1 MSAIPSTKVPD
12 IITKA
17 FWIWPDSL
25 CWDLGNCY
33 ALFRKSFSLKSLP
46 RKAPFYITADQS
58 YQLYINGRYV
68 CRGPARGFQHSW
80 PYDEVDVREW
90 LRKGRNVIAV
100 RAYNPGRSNFQYLHQ
115 GYAGLLVAA
124 RWGGVEITTDK
135 SWSCRRQRGVN
146 RATVP
151 TSLQLFPQEDIDLR
165 LEDPGWMLPG
175 FQEDETWTPHEYGA
189 AVWNSM
195 PWASLEERGLPMLD
209 EALVPS
215 GSCIGQASG
224 RSMTDWRVTRNL
236 AINRYNEGL
245 GHESCTASA
254 EKSEFLP
261 VRKGGWRSL
270 LIDFG
275 KVVVGSVILSVEGA
289 SGGECVETFHTET
302 IDPEK
307 LEPHFLPEAHC
318 RMAFAHRLTCRPGGQ
333 EHQFFHPFGFRYLVL
348 TVRENPGTLRVGVSL
363 RTAVYPLEQ
372 KGSFQSSEGALEK
385 IWEACAWT
393 ERICS
398 MDAYVDTPWREQ
410 AQWWGDARVQAWNTF
425 HLSGDA
431 RLLHRGIRQVGAMTT
446 PTGITYG
453 HAPTMAHNCI
463 LPDFTL
469 IWMATLWD
477 EYWQTGSIESFLVQ
491 QGTIASAL
499 AYFEEWTN
507 PETGLLKYDQR
518 YWLFLDWTDIQ
529 KDGESAIYSFWLL
542 YALDRLS
549 TLYSVAGQRPA
560 AARCRRWAMRVRR
573 ALLGLQGKDGLI
585 SDGIRVNG
593 RRNAHCSV
601 HAQTLALMNRLS
613 PRHDSVFVEK
623 SLLPFLRGELKSEIT
638 PSAYWI
644 TYVYTELASR
654 GYGAEVVADIEK
666 RWQEMAEFGTTFEG
680 FHGELGNGSR
690 SHAWSAHPL
699 FHLMQIL
706 GGVRQSA
713 PGWSEITFEPVIV
726 GSHASTKTPSPHGLI
741 LAEWRRGKGGD
752 HVQGSLTLPAG
763 VKALIR
769 LPDQRPHE
777 VDGPCRYRFTAK
789 VP

>member
-1 MSAIPSTKVPD
+1 MSATPSTCVPE

-17 FWIWPDSL
+17 LWIWPDSL

-46 RKAPFYITADQS
+46 RSAPLYITADQS

-100 RAYNPGRSNFQYLHQ
+100 RAHNPGRSNFQYIHQ

-124 RWGGVEITTDK
+124 SWGGVEITTDK
-135 SWSCRRQRGVN
+135 SWRCRRQSGIN
-146 RATVP
+146 RATVT

-165 LEDPGWMLPG
+165 VEDPTWMQPE
-175 FQEDETWTPHEYGA
+175 FQEDETWPLHEYCST
-189 AVWNSM
+189 VWNGM
-195 PWASLEERGLPMLD
+195 PWASLEKREIPMLD
-209 EALVPS
+209 EAIIPS
-215 GSCIGQASG
+215 GTCIGQASG
-224 RSMTDWRVTRNL
+224 RSTSEWRTARNL
-236 AINRYNEGL
+236 AINRYHEGL
-245 GHESCTASA
+245 AHEPAASA
-254 EKSEFLP
+254 EGNEFPP
-261 VRKGGWRSL
+261 VRKGGWRSC

-275 KVVVGSVILSVEGA
+275 KVVVGSVILTVEGA
-289 SGGECVETFHTET
+289 TGGECVETFHAET

-307 LEPHFLPEAHC
+307 LEPHFRPDDHC
-318 RMAFAHRLTCRPGGQ
+318 RMAFAHRLTCRAGAQ
-333 EHQFFHPFGFRYLVL
+333 EHQFFHPFGFRYMVL
-348 TVRENPGTLRVGVSL
+348 TVRENTETLRVGVSL
-363 RTAVYPLEQ
+363 RTAVYPLDQ
-372 KGSFQSSEGALEK
+372 KGAFESSNAALEK

-431 RLLHRGIRQVGAMTT
+431 RLLHRGIRQIGAMTT
-446 PTGITYG
+446 PTGLTYG

-477 EYWQTGSIESFLVQ
+477 EYWQTGSIESFLVHQ
-491 QGTIASAL
+491 ATIASAL

-507 PETGLLKYDQR
+507 PETGLLRYDRR

-529 KDGESAIYSFWLL
+529 REGESAIYSFWLL
-542 YALDRLS
+542 YALDRLND
-549 TLYSVAGQRPA
+549 LYTVAGQRPA
-560 AARCRRWAMRVRR
+560 AARCRRWAARVRK

-585 SDGIRVNG
+585 ADGIRPDG
-593 RRNAHCSV
+593 RRNPHCSV

-613 PRHDSVFVEK
+613 PRHESIFLEK
-623 SLLPFLRGELKSEIT
+623 RLLPFLRGELESKIT

-654 GYGAEVVADIEK
+654 GYGVEVVADIEK
-666 RWQEMAEFGTTFEG
+666 RWQRMAEFGTTFEG
-680 FHGELGNGSR
+680 FHSKVGNESH

-713 PGWSEITFEPVIV
+713 PAWSEITFEPVFV
-726 GSHASTKTPSPHGLI
+726 GNHARTKTPSPHGLI
-741 LAEWRRGKGGD
+741 SAEWRRAKGAD
-752 HVQGSLTLPAG
+752 QVQGSLTLPAG
-763 VKALIR
+763 VKAQVR
-769 LPDQRPHE
+769 LPGQRALE
-777 VDGPCRYRFTAK
+777 VQGPCRYRFDVKA
-789 VP
+789 P